1 MVAPTIKTSNI
12 AQTGRGRRLNVCE
25 ANFTLSEAKQ
35 FDRPVAERS
44 LTQSLSFQ
52 ERWMRMQTERSIGST
67 TKRDPSVVGEPLPR
81 LFSPDTVEK
90 RFDAAAIVSVSPY
103 LTNISPLRSG

>member
-1 MVAPTIKTSNI
+1 
-12 AQTGRGRRLNVCE
+12 
-25 ANFTLSEAKQ
+25 
-35 FDRPVAERS
+35 
-44 LTQSLSFQ
+44 
-52 ERWMRMQTERSIGST
+52 MQTERSIGST

-90 RFDAAAIVSVSPY
+90 RFDSAAVLTVSPY